1 MDKAAL
7 FADGKPAPFRG
18 GGVRAM
24 IPVLMSW
31 SGGKDSAV
39 ALHELQRSGHYEV
52 VGLLTTVTRDYD
64 RISIHG
70 VRRELLARQAE
81 ALDLPLYEV
90 SIPAEAS
97 NATYE
102 TAMADALAA
111 HRERECHTV
120 AFGDL
125 FLADI
130 RAYRDALMARNGM
143 TALYPVWGRN
153 TRAFVGDFGDAG
165 FRAVIA
171 CVDLD
176 RLDESFAGRSIDRE
190 LIADLPPGVDPC
202 GENGEFHSFVTDGPN
217 FARPV
222 AVVLGERVTRGRFC
236 FRDLLPAR

>member
-1 MDKAAL
+1 
-7 FADGKPAPFRG
+7 
-18 GGVRAM
+18 M

-39 ALHELQRSGHYEV
+39 ALHELQRSGHHEV

-97 NATYE
+97 NAIYE
-102 TAMADALAA
+102 AAMADALAA

-143 TALYPVWGRN
+143 TALYPVWGRD

-222 AVVLGERVTRGRFC
+222 AVMLGERVTRGRFC